1 MSRLSSETLGQL
13 SEGVMSFIAR
23 VISKLSRN
31 IKLVWYRLSGPSFE
45 CPVCG
50 YMGRFHPVA
59 PLSGVRK
66 YAQCPQCNA
75 LERHRLQFL
84 VMESLLK
91 TLPCST
97 MSMLHIAPEPFF
109 SDFFRPRF
117 ASYATADLSMAGV
130 DHQVDLTSLPFADAS
145 YDLVFASHVL
155 EHIQDDMAALAEIR
169 RVLKPG
175 GIAVLPVPLLSRY
188 TIEYTAPNPAEA
200 FHVRAPGHSD
210 YFERYLKFFS
220 RMTVV
225 ASDDLPGKYQLHVYE
240 DRSQFPSKDCPK
252 RPAMVGER
260 HVDAVPICY
269 V

>member
-1 MSRLSSETLGQL
+1 MSRLSSETLDQL
-13 SEGVMSFIAR
+13 SEGVMSFITR
-23 VISKLSRN
+23 VISKLLRN
-31 IKLVWYRLSGPSFE
+31 IKFVWYRSSGPSFE
-45 CPVCG
+45 CPICG
-50 YMGRFHPVA
+50 YMGRFNPVA
-59 PLSGVRK
+59 PQSGGRK

-84 VMESLLK
+84 VLDSLLK

-97 MSMLHIAPEPFF
+97 LSMLHVAPEPFL

-117 ASYATADLSMAGV
+117 ARYDTADLSMAGV
-130 DHQVDLTSLPFADAS
+130 DYQVDLTALPFADAS

-175 GIAVLPVPLLSRY
+175 GIAVLPVPLLSRH
-188 TIEYTAPNPAEA
+188 TIEYSVPNPAEA
-200 FHVRAPGHSD
+200 FHVRAPGQVD
-210 YFERYLKFFS
+210 YFERYLRFFS
-220 RMTVV
+220 RVEVIT
-225 ASDDLPGKYQLHVYE
+225 SDDLPAKHQLYIYE
-240 DRSQFPSKDCPK
+240 DRSQFPSEACPK
-252 RPAMVGER
+252 RPAMVGAR